1 MKEPVRALLTLQ
13 PGAWRHAVRS
23 APAYA
28 AGWSLRRRVQRELDQ
43 LMKGPGR
50 VLREAM
56 SRDGSGPL
64 VLFAC
69 FHDFRQQIKYDLAFG
84 AALAAQGANAAVL
97 TRADCSLVRR
107 YWTAVGKGDAVHA
120 LRTLPSTPRPRLTG
134 GAIDVPQFLD
144 LRYRGVSVG
153 RWALATAFATL
164 RKSYSEL
171 QEPEALAV
179 VARALDES
187 YAATDAAH
195 EALDRIRPATL
206 VFLEKGY
213 SPAGELFEAA
223 VERRIDVV
231 QYVHGHASSRLLLKR
246 FGPHNRFQHP
256 AEPSPALWS
265 DVRARPADGD
275 RAGAVRRRIREAYD
289 SGEWFNRKY
298 GQAGKRPRSR
308 DELIREL
315 DLDPSRPT
323 AVIFTHVG
331 WDATFFYGQ
340 NLFADYDEWLTETVR
355 AAAQIPDVNW
365 LVRVHPDNLW
375 KAKASRRADDLD
387 RDRRLIERTLGRV
400 PANVRWLGP
409 TSDVRTDSFF
419 DVADACLTVRGT
431 IGLEMACMGRHVVTA
446 GTGRYSG
453 YGFTLDS
460 QTRDEYFALLRRLG
474 RLPPPPLDRADLAA
488 RYLDTLIRERPLA
501 MVTAVDRRLP
511 PELVGTDPLGDDVE
525 YGFTS
530 VADLLTAPDLA
541 PLARWILH
549 STDQDLVVAPCAG

>member
-1 MKEPVRALLTLQ
+1 MRE
-13 PGAWRHAVRS
+13 GAWRQVVRA

-50 VLREAM
+50 VLRQAM
-56 SRDGSGPL
+56 SHEGPGAL
-64 VLFAC
+64 VLFGC

-84 AALAAQGANAAVL
+84 AALAAHGANVAVL

-107 YWTAVGKGDAVHA
+107 YWTAVGKGDAVYA
-120 LRTLPSTPRPRLTG
+120 LQPTAAAPRPRLTDG
-134 GAIDVPQFLD
+134 GIDVQQFLD

-153 RWALATAFATL
+153 RWALATAFSRL

-171 QEPEALAV
+171 QDPGAVALVTA
-179 VARALDES
+179 ALDDS

-195 EALDRIRPATL
+195 EALDRIRPAKIVL
-206 VFLEKGY
+206 LEKGY

-223 VERRIDVV
+223 VERGIDVV

-246 FGPHNRFQHP
+246 FGSHNRFQHP

-265 DVRARPADGD
+265 DVQARPADGD
-275 RAGAVRRRIREAYD
+275 RTGAVRRRIREAYG

-308 DELIREL
+308 DELTREL
-315 DLDPSRPT
+315 DLDPAKPT
-323 AVIFTHVG
+323 AAIFTHVG

-340 NLFADYDEWLTETVR
+340 NLFADYDEWLIETVR
-355 AAAQIPDVNW
+355 AAGQIPGVNW

-375 KAKASRRADDLD
+375 KAKASHRAEEVD
-387 RDRRLIERTLGRV
+387 RDRRLVERALGRV
-400 PANVRWLGP
+400 PANVRWLDP
-409 TSDVRTDSFF
+409 ASDVRTDSFF
-419 DVADACLTVRGT
+419 DAADVCLTVRGT

-460 QTRDEYFALLRRLG
+460 GTTDEYFALLRRLG
-474 RLPPPPLDRADLAA
+474 SLPPPPPGRADLAA
-488 RYLDTLIRERPLA
+488 RYVDTLIRERPLA
-501 MVTAVDRRLP
+501 MVSAVDRRLP
-511 PELVGTDPLGDDVE
+511 PELVGTDPLGDDVD
-525 YGFTS
+525 YRFSS

-541 PLARWILH
+541 PLAQWILH
-549 STDQDLVVAPCAG
+549 SADQDLVVAPCAG

>member
-1 MKEPVRALLTLQ
+1 MREPVRALLTLQ

-28 AGWSLRRRVQRELDQ
+28 AGWSMRRRVQREIDA
-43 LMKGPGR
+43 LMTGPGR
-50 VLREAM
+50 VLREAL
-56 SRDGSGPL
+56 SRERPGPL

-69 FHDFRQQIKYDLAFG
+69 FHDFRQQIKYDLAFA
-84 AALAAQGANAAVL
+84 AALAAQGANVAVL

-107 YWTAVGKGDAVHA
+107 YWTAVGKGSAVHA
-120 LRTLPSTPRPRLTG
+120 LHPTAAAPRPRLTDG
-134 GAIDVPQFLD
+134 GIDVQQFLD

-153 RWALATAFATL
+153 RWALATAFSRL

-171 QEPEALAV
+171 QEPDALAI
-179 VARALDES
+179 VAGALDES

-195 EALDRIRPATL
+195 EALDRIRPATI

-213 SPAGELFEAA
+213 SPAGELFEVA
-223 VERRIDVV
+223 VGRGIDVV
-231 QYVHGHASSRLLLKR
+231 QYTHGHASSRLLVKR
-246 FGPHNRFQHP
+246 FGSHNRFQHP
-256 AEPSPALWS
+256 AEPSPALWAEVQS
-265 DVRARPADGD
+265 RPADAD
-275 RAGAVRRRIREAYD
+275 LTGAVRRRILEAYA
-289 SGEWFNRKY
+289 SGEWFNRKH
-298 GQAGKRPRSR
+298 GQVGKRPRSR
-308 DELIREL
+308 DELTREL
-315 DLDPSRPT
+315 GLDPAKPT

-355 AAAQIPDVNW
+355 AAAQISDVNW
-365 LVRVHPDNLW
+365 LVRVHPDNMW
-375 KAKASRRADDLD
+375 KAQASHREEDLD

-400 PANVRWLGP
+400 PASVRWLGP
-409 TSDVRTDSFF
+409 SSDVRTDSFF
-419 DVADACLTVRGT
+419 EVADVCLTVRGT

-460 QTRDEYFALLRRLG
+460 QTRDEYFARLRALG
-474 RLPPPPLDRADLAA
+474 RLAPPPSDRADLAA
-488 RYLDTLIRERPLA
+488 RYVDTLIRERPLT

-511 PELVGTDPLGDDVE
+511 PQLVGTDPLGDDVE
-525 YGFTS
+525 YRFTS
-530 VADLLTAPDLA
+530 VADLVTAPDLA

-549 STDQDLVVAPCAG
+549 STAQDLVVTPCAG

>member
-1 MKEPVRALLTLQ
+1 MRK
-13 PGAWRHAVRS
+13 GAWRHAVRLG
-23 APAYA
+23 PAYA
-28 AGWSLRRRVQRELDQ
+28 AGWSMRRRVQRELDR
-43 LMKGPGR
+43 LMEGPGR

-56 SRDGSGPL
+56 AHDKPGPL

-84 AALAAQGANAAVL
+84 GALAAQGANVAVL
-97 TRADCSLVRR
+97 TRVDCSLVRR
-107 YWTAVGKGDAVHA
+107 YWTAVGKADAVHA
-120 LRTLPSTPRPRLTG
+120 LRVVPSGPRPRLAE
-134 GAIDVPQFLD
+134 GAIDVQQFLD

-153 RWALATAFATL
+153 RWALATAFSRL
-164 RKSYSEL
+164 RKSCSEL
-171 QEPEALAV
+171 QESGAVALVTA
-179 VARALDES
+179 ALEDS
-187 YAATDAAH
+187 YAAADAAH
-195 EALDRIRPATL
+195 EALDRIRPATI

-223 VERRIDVV
+223 VERQIDVV

-246 FGPHNRFQHP
+246 YGSHNRFQHP

-265 DVRARPADGD
+265 DVQTRAADGD
-275 RAGAVRRRIREAYD
+275 RTGAVRRRIREAYA

-308 DELIREL
+308 DELTREL
-315 DLDPSRPT
+315 DLDPSKPT

-355 AAAQIPDVNW
+355 EAAQIPGVNW

-375 KAKASRRADDLD
+375 KAKASHRTEDLD

-409 TSDVRTDSFF
+409 TNDVRTDAFF
-419 DVADACLTVRGT
+419 DVADVCLTVRGT
-431 IGLEMACMGRHVVTA
+431 IGLEMAVMGRHVVTG

-460 QTRDEYFALLRRLG
+460 ATRDEYFARLRHVG
-474 RLPPPPLDRADLAA
+474 SLPPPTPERADLAA
-488 RYLDTLIRERPLA
+488 RYVETLIRERPLV
-501 MVTAVDRRLP
+501 MVSAVDRRLP
-511 PELVGTDPLGDDVE
+511 PELVGTDPLGDDVD
-525 YGFTS
+525 YRFTS
-530 VADLLTAPDLA
+530 VADLLSAPDLA

-549 STDQDLVVAPCAG
+549 SGDQDLVVAPCAE

>member
-1 MKEPVRALLTLQ
+1 MRK
-13 PGAWRHAVRS
+13 GAWRHAVRL

-28 AGWSLRRRVQRELDQ
+28 AGWSMRRRVQRELDQ
-43 LMKGPGR
+43 LMKGEGR

-56 SRDGSGPL
+56 ARRGSGPL

-69 FHDFRQQIKYDLAFG
+69 FHDFRQQIKYDLAFA
-84 AALAAQGANAAVL
+84 AALAAQGANVAVL

-107 YWTAVGKGDAVHA
+107 YWTAVGKADAVH
-120 LRTLPSTPRPRLTG
+120 TLQNVPCAPRPTPTDG
-134 GAIDVPQFLD
+134 TIDVQQFLD

-153 RWALATAFATL
+153 RWALATAFSRL

-171 QEPEALAV
+171 QEPGAVAV
-179 VARALDES
+179 VTGALEES

-195 EALDRIRPATL
+195 EALDRIRPAKL

-213 SPAGELFEAA
+213 SPAGELFEVA

-231 QYVHGHASSRLLLKR
+231 QYTHGHASSRLLLKR
-246 FGPHNRFQHP
+246 FGSHNRFQHP
-256 AEPSPALWS
+256 AEPSPVLWS
-265 DVRARPADGD
+265 DVQARPADPD
-275 RAGAVRRRIREAYD
+275 RTGAVRRRIREAYG

-308 DELIREL
+308 DELTREL
-315 DLDPSRPT
+315 DLDPSKPT

-355 AAAQIPDVNW
+355 AAAQIPGVNW

-375 KAKASRRADDLD
+375 KAKASHRAEDLD

-409 TSDVRTDSFF
+409 TNDVRTDAFF
-419 DVADACLTVRGT
+419 DVADVCLTVRGT
-431 IGLEMACMGRHVVTA
+431 IGLEMAVMGRHVVTG

-460 QTRDEYFALLRRLG
+460 QTRDEYFARLRRLG
-474 RLPPPPLDRADLAA
+474 SLPPPSPDQADLAA
-488 RYLDTLIRERPLA
+488 RYVDTLIRERPLA
-501 MVTAVDRRLP
+501 MVSAVDRRLP
-511 PELVGTDPLGDDVE
+511 PELVGADPLGDDVE
-525 YGFTS
+525 YRFTS
-530 VADLLTAPDLA
+530 VADLLAAPDLA
-541 PLARWILH
+541 PLAQWILH
-549 STDQDLVVAPCAG
+549 STDQDLVVTPCAG

>member
-1 MKEPVRALLTLQ
+1 MRKV
-13 PGAWRHAVRS
+13 AWRHAVKL

-28 AGWSLRRRVQRELDQ
+28 AGWSMRRRVQRELDE

-56 SRDGSGPL
+56 SHPGSGPL

-84 AALAAQGANAAVL
+84 AALAAQGANVAVL
-97 TRADCSLVRR
+97 TRADCTLVRR
-107 YWTAVGKGDAVHA
+107 YWTAVGKADAVHA
-120 LRTLPSTPRPRLTG
+120 LQILPSGPRPQLAGRE
-134 GAIDVPQFLD
+134 IDVKALLD

-153 RWALATAFATL
+153 RWALATAFSKL

-171 QEPEALAV
+171 QEPGALAV
-179 VARALDES
+179 VATALDES
-187 YAATDAAH
+187 YAAADAAH
-195 EALDRIRPATL
+195 EALDRINPAKI

-223 VERRIDVV
+223 LEREIDVV
-231 QYVHGHASSRLLLKR
+231 QYVHGHASSRLLVKR
-246 FGPHNRFQHP
+246 FGSHNRFQHP

-265 DVRARPADGD
+265 GVQARPADGD
-275 RAGAVRRRIREAYD
+275 RTEAVRRRIREAYE

-298 GQAGKRPRSR
+298 GQAGKQLRSR
-308 DELIREL
+308 DELTREL
-315 DLDPSRPT
+315 GLDPSRPT

-340 NLFADYDEWLTETVR
+340 NLFTDYDEWLTETVR
-355 AAAQIPDVNW
+355 AAAQIPGINW

-375 KAKASRRADDLD
+375 KAKASHRAEDLD
-387 RDRRLIERTLGRV
+387 RDHRLVERTLGGV

-409 TSDVRTDSFF
+409 SSDVRTDSLF
-419 DVADACLTVRGT
+419 DVADVCLTVRGT
-431 IGLEMACMGRHVVTA
+431 IGLEMACMGKHVVTA

-460 QTRDEYFALLRRLG
+460 TTRDEYFARLRQLAS
-474 RLPPPPLDRADLAA
+474 LPPPSPDRADLAA
-488 RYLDTLIRERPLA
+488 RYVDTLIRERPIV
-501 MVTAVDRRLP
+501 MVSAVDRRLP
-511 PELVGTDPLGDDVE
+511 PELVGTDPMGDDVD
-525 YGFTS
+525 YRFSS
-530 VADLLTAPDLA
+530 VADLLAAPDLA

-549 STDQDLVVAPCAG
+549 SADQDLVVTPCAG